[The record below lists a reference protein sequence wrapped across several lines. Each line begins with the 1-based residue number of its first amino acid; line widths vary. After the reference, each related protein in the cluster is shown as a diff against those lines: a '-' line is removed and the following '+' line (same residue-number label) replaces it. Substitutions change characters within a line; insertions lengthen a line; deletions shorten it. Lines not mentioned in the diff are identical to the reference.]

1 MSEPKLLRRLTLAAP
16 EPASGRAHVSA
27 ASALVRV
34 AERLYVA
41 ADDELQLGVF
51 ELGDERSGRLLP
63 LFDGELPAD
72 VAARKAAKPDLETL
86 ALLPAMPGYA
96 AGTLL
101 ALGSGSTERR
111 QRGVLLGLEEGARPQ
126 PIDLS
131 PLYSPLRRDFADLN

>member
-1 MSEPKLLRRLTLAAP
+1 MPRAMFNARQPDGAPVSIGRRMAPSCGVIMSEPKLLRRLTLAAP

-51 ELGDERSGRLLP
+51 ELGDERSGHLLP

-72 VAARKAAKPDLETL
+72 AVARKAAKPDLE
-86 ALLPAMPGYA
+86 
-96 AGTLL
+96 
-101 ALGSGSTERR
+101 
-111 QRGVLLGLEEGARPQ
+111 
-126 PIDLS
+126 
-131 PLYSPLRRDFADLN
+131 